1 MLPDIKELLVLR
13 RSSESLPC
21 PWIAL
26 LKDSIVER
34 WCLKEAWPW
43 LNTDV
48 VRVGRTKR
56 PNAIMTRE
64 SGDDMGGSEAGHDG
78 VHVHG
83 EMINNN
89 AASEISD
96 PVAARARFVAV
107 PGGGEAIHELIFG
120 TTM

>member
-1 MLPDIKELLVLR
+1 MY
-13 RSSESLPC
+13 
-21 PWIAL
+21 
-26 LKDSIVER
+26 
-34 WCLKEAWPW
+34 
-43 LNTDV
+43 
-48 VRVGRTKR
+48 
-56 PNAIMTRE
+56 
-64 SGDDMGGSEAGHDG
+64 G

-107 PGGGEAIHELIFG
+107 PGSGEAIHELISG